1 MTKDSIDRYL
11 QLTKERPKI
20 FEGDFLYIIKNPEE
34 LRQYQEEH
42 GLTLGVVYQSPY
54 HIMVVDLV
62 KDSSGHIFPYER
74 IIPTATQQGVV
85 MIPQYQG
92 KFVLLE
98 QYRHAI
104 REIQVC
110 FPRGFGECDFDPQ
123 ENARKE
129 LREELGAD
137 WLTLKFLGELT
148 SDSGLTSGKTSVFVG
163 EISSPSENLREEGIV
178 TLHYLTESQLKQSIA
193 ENKIQDSFTLAALS
207 LFWEGKD
214 E

>member
-1 MTKDSIDRYL
+1 MIKDSIDRYIL
-11 QLTKERPKI
+11 LMEERPQI
-20 FEGDFLYIIKNPEE
+20 FEGDVLYIIKNPHE
-34 LRQYQEEH
+34 LRQYQEDH
-42 GLTLGVVYQSPY
+42 KISLGVVYQSPY

-62 KDSSGHIFPYER
+62 TDSSGRIFPYER
-74 IIPTATQQGVV
+74 IIPTVTQQGVV
-85 MIPQYQG
+85 LIPQYQG

-110 FPRGFGECDFDPQ
+110 FPRGFGEANFDPQ
-123 ENARKE
+123 ENAKKE
-129 LREELGAD
+129 LMEELGAD

-148 SDSGLTSGKTSVFVG
+148 ADSGLSSGKTSVYVG
-163 EISSPSENLREEGIV
+163 EISCPMENLKEEGIV
-178 TLHYLTESQLKQSIA
+178 KQLYLTESQLKQMIA

-207 LFWEGKD
+207 LFWEGT